1 MCYGLYA
8 NCRVEWGYKRHE
20 LHRLGRTKTY
30 CSRPKTVGTC
40 FQHPEGEYLFPA
52 SLGFQKLIAFFVV
65 YIDFVIAGFE

>member
-1 MCYGLYA
+1 VGFRQTAGL
-8 NCRVEWGYKRHE
+8 NGGYKRYE

-40 FQHPEGEYLFPA
+40 FQHPEGEYLFTA